1 MSEDDERHGTNAGY
15 QAHHKWGV
23 PPCDPCR
30 TAHAAQHRRFKGRK
44 YLARVDSLL
53 IDPTPTVRRIRA
65 LQAMGW
71 TLRHIEIATGGTGE
85 GNALWNKLQS
95 PSIHLDTANK
105 VAAVYDRLHM
115 RVGPS
120 KRTRQLAVKR
130 GWAPP
135 LAYDDIDDLTE
146 QPQGMAS

>member
-1 MSEDDERHGTNAGY
+1 MRADDPRHGTNAGY

-23 PPCDPCR
+23 PICQPCR
-30 TAHAAQHRRFKGRK
+30 TAHAEQHRKFKGRK
-44 YLARVDSLL
+44 YIARVDSLL
-53 IDPTPTVRRIRA
+53 IDPAPTVRRVRA

-71 TLRHIEIATGGTGE
+71 TLRRIDVEMGGSGAS
-85 GNALWNKLQS
+85 NAIWNMLHH
-95 PSIHLDTANK
+95 PTIHLDTAQR
-105 VAAVYDRLHM
+105 VDAVYRRLHM

-120 KRTRQLAVKR
+120 RRTRQLAMKR

-135 LAYDDIDDLTE
+135 LAYDDIDNLAE